1 MTAGLGDEP
10 HHRPVLYKQI
20 FDYLAPF
27 SPGKYLDCT
36 AGAGGH
42 SSGILEASAPDGLLL
57 ALDLD
62 PRAVALT
69 SARLAPYGQRAIVR
83 QGSYLRSSEFLRELG
98 WEKVDGILLDLGV
111 SSMQLDEAER
121 GFSFRQDGPLDM
133 RFDPASKPSAAD
145 LVNNLNERELADI
158 LWRYGEE
165 RFSRRIARAIVRA
178 RPIYTTTEL
187 AGIVRSV
194 LGRTQEKQDP
204 ATRTFQALRIAVN
217 NELAVIA
224 EAVPKLIALLQPN
237 ARIAVI
243 SFHSLED
250 RIIKHAFQRESR
262 NCICPPEQPVCTCG
276 HRASIKIVTPHP
288 VEAGETEK
296 KENPRARSA
305 KLRVAEKLQEIA

>member
-20 FDYLAPF
+20 LDYLAPF

-305 KLRVAEKLQEIA
+305 KLRVAEKLQEMA